1 MHINIK
7 AMKLFSLP
15 LICLIIL
22 PSLFAFQQHDQNLGY
37 THPAIVVSGGV
48 SYISLQTVTAG
59 TPITSTSYWKP
70 LLETA
75 PTDEPGDPPTTE
87 PDTSDNELGNLAP
100 PEDNSTSENTFTPGF
115 RRDGT
120 PMDPSIPAHFDV
132 DGYYDRN
139 NDVRDALANQP
150 NDGVLAYDHY
160 INFGIA
166 EDRMFDNKFVPL
178 EYLNINQDLRVVFT
192 GDNGNVDL
200 VAAVDHWFNNGM
212 SEGRV
217 GRFAMPDW
225 FDAQQYMDNHNDV
238 RDALDDDSPFG
249 KDTEAWWH
257 FYRIGAPQENRSWND
272 EEFTLD
278 AYIALNQDVSV
289 VFKREDGS
297 MDKKAAMYHY
307 IYAGNGEG
315 RVDTFSVPSWFD
327 SNEYLNANADIA
339 SSDWGTSEFKS
350 FNHFFRFG
358 APNDNRSISTFNLD
372 TYIANN
378 QDVVLAS
385 NNDRAQILIHYI
397 AYGFAE
403 GRKAF

>member
-1 MHINIK
+1 
-7 AMKLFSLP
+7 MKILYPALTTIFFITVSLVGQGP
-15 LICLIIL
+15 ASWSSTQI
-22 PSLFAFQQHDQNLGY
+22 Y
-37 THPAIVVSGGV
+37 THPSLVIDSNGV
-48 SYISLQTVTAG
+48 TYISLKDVTAG
-59 TPITSTSYWKP
+59 TLLSNTEYWALLDDLVPKEDPPVPENLTTPDLSKKPNELPPGSSGDGSSTSTFK
-70 LLETA
+70 
-75 PTDEPGDPPTTE
+75 
-87 PDTSDNELGNLAP
+87 
-100 PEDNSTSENTFTPGF
+100 PGF

-120 PMDPSIPAHFDV
+120 PMDPSIPTHFDV

-160 INFGIA
+160 INFGID
-166 EDRMFDNKFVPL
+166 EDRMFDNYFVPL

-192 GDNGNVDL
+192 GDDGSVDL
-200 VAAVDHWFNNGM
+200 VAAVNHWFNDGM

-289 VFKREDGS
+289 VFKRDDGS

-307 IYAGNGEG
+307 IYAGNEEG
-315 RVDTFSVPSWFD
+315 RTDTFEVPTWFN
-327 SNEYLNANADIA
+327 SSEYLSANPDIA

-358 APNDNRSISTFNLD
+358 APNDNRSISTFNLN

-378 QDVVLAS
+378 QDVVSAS

-397 AYGFAE
+397 AYGFTE
-403 GRKAF
+403 GRKAVE